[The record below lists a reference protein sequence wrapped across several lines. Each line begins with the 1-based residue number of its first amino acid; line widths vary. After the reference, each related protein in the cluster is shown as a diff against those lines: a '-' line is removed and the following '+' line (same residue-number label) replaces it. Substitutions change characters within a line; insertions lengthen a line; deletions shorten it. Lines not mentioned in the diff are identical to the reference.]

1 MLPLITWTNCACY
14 CVHLIF
20 LLSPSMLSLLIIKS
34 VWIHH
39 IIGSAS
45 AHMKHTKHTDTH
57 TRSLHESNV
66 HFTMVLAHLKLISL
80 RCVSVYSHTKK
91 RPCSVSQSNWICA
104 TICHS
109 FSFEFFFLLQ
119 FSFIFQILIHNF
131 FLLWFSKLF
140 RITKNNI
147 YNSNINV
154 AVVVRTISP
163 TLVDL
168 WPKHCVCIRTRICN
182 NNTYI

>member
-1 MLPLITWTNCACY
+1 MQLASFVYVYSSARMLPLITSTNCACY

-45 AHMKHTKHTDTH
+45 AHIKHTKHTDTH

-80 RCVSVYSHTKK
+80 RCVSVYSHTKSG
-91 RPCSVSQSNWICA
+91 RVPFHNPTEFVRRYVIHFHLS
-104 TICHS
+104 
-109 FSFEFFFLLQ
+109 FFF
-119 FSFIFQILIHNF
+119 FFNF
-131 FLLWFSKLF
+131 RLF
-140 RITKNNI
+140 FKF
-147 YNSNINV
+147 
-154 AVVVRTISP
+154 
-163 TLVDL
+163 
-168 WPKHCVCIRTRICN
+168 
-182 NNTYI
+182 